1 MGPFGD
7 GTNTPLPTMH
17 GGKGRRKREIDYDI
31 NIRRAPPPPPNPFQ
45 NYPIID
51 PQPGQMGRL
60 ARRERW
66 ILAPLARLWQEPAP
80 VQQQT
85 RSGRIIKPPER
96 LVMPVFRQEGS
107 HMVEDKRWYGQD
119 DHWER
124 DMVPSDVE
132 APDRD
137 SAPPSQNQS
146 PEVPMEE
153 EHSLTEDQEAIVRG
167 ILEEQEER
175 QLSREER
182 RVVEQ
187 THRFANLLENMGWAE
202 QADPTWL
209 GLDEGPVFQYTSLP
223 SPPRLSP
230 QARRRRQS
238 AAKYGK

>member
-1 MGPFGD
+1 
-7 GTNTPLPTMH
+7 
-17 GGKGRRKREIDYDI
+17 
-31 NIRRAPPPPPNPFQ
+31 
-45 NYPIID
+45 
-51 PQPGQMGRL
+51 
-60 ARRERW
+60 
-66 ILAPLARLWQEPAP
+66 
-80 VQQQT
+80 
-85 RSGRIIKPPER
+85 
-96 LVMPVFRQEGS
+96 
-107 HMVEDKRWYGQD
+107 MVEDKRWYGQN

-132 APDRD
+132 VPDRD

-182 RVVEQ
+182 RVVER

-209 GLDEGPVFQYTSLP
+209 GLDEGPVLQYTSL
-223 SPPRLSP
+223 PRLSP